1 MTEPQ
6 LTERRAELARLLSV
20 MSTLRRHCPWDAR
33 QTHRSLVPYLVEEA
47 MEVVEAIEAGDEQD
61 LREEL
66 GDLLLQVVFH
76 SEIASERVG
85 GFDVGDVA
93 RGISDKLVAR
103 HPHVFAPSTGSGD
116 GPSTNSGNVVGS
128 GDPTLPEPVEGPPD
142 SRTPDEVL
150 ADLNVTWEQRKAVEK
165 GRSSVLEGIPDQ
177 LSAMAKATKVISRV
191 RTRQLPLE
199 LASEPTT
206 ADQLGAEVL
215 DLVARA
221 QASGIDA
228 EQAVRDALREL
239 EARVRAAETAVTP

>member
-1 MTEPQ
+1 MTEPKLTESQ
-6 LTERRAELARLLSV
+6 LTESQLTESGPELARLLSV

-76 SEIASERVG
+76 SEIASERPD
-85 GFDVGDVA
+85 GFDVEDVA

-103 HPHVFAPSTGSGD
+103 HPHVFAPATGS
-116 GPSTNSGNVVGS
+116 
-128 GDPTLPEPVEGPPD
+128 PETR
-142 SRTPDEVL
+142 SADEVL

-177 LSAMAKATKVISRV
+177 LSAMAKATKVIGRV

-206 ADQLGAEVL
+206 ADQVGAEVL

-228 EQAVRDALREL
+228 EQAVRDALRQL
-239 EARVRAAETAVTP
+239 EAQVRAAEATVTPQLTQRPVQQPDR

>member
-6 LTERRAELARLLSV
+6 LTETQLTEPMTELARLLSV

-76 SEIASERVG
+76 SEIASERAD
-85 GFDVGDVA
+85 GFDVEDVA

-103 HPHVFAPSTGSGD
+103 HPHVFAPATA
-116 GPSTNSGNVVGS
+116 T
-128 GDPTLPEPVEGPPD
+128 PD
-142 SRTPDEVL
+142 SRTDDEVL

-165 GRSSVLEGIPDQ
+165 GRSSVLEGIPDR
-177 LSAMAKATKVISRV
+177 LSAMAKATKIISRV
-191 RTRQLPLE
+191 RTRQVALE
-199 LASEPTT
+199 LPSDPVS
-206 ADQLGAEVL
+206 ADQVGAEVL
-215 DLVARA
+215 ALVARA

-228 EQAVRDALREL
+228 EQAVRDAVRAL
-239 EARVRAAETAVTP
+239 EAQVQAAETAVTP